1 MTSLVTV
8 DEWSEPG
15 VLDRV
20 DLHRRS
26 TEWVA
31 NLWRQED
38 TLLLKVDVHGRFTTN
53 PDGTRLRLVRPFVEF
68 DDQRHILLGQY
79 EERAIFV
86 VEALVD
92 GPVHALRQ
100 VGGTLSRTEREI
112 ATQACSVTNWHR
124 SEPRCSFCGT
134 ETRRIRGGL
143 GRHCDTCDK
152 EVFLRT
158 DPAVIVAVLDPEDRL
173 LLAGQRTWDT
183 GRVSILAGFVEGG
196 ESLEQ
201 ACHREIAE
209 ESDVSLASV
218 HYFGSQPW
226 PMPRS
231 LMVGFFARAA
241 STEISVDGEELTY
254 GDWFSRDRVRAEV
267 ADGTLRLP
275 GPASI
280 AHRMINAWLDGYA
293 PR

>member
-1 MTSLVTV
+1 M
-8 DEWSEPG
+8 DEWSEPAE
-15 VLDRV
+15 LDRV

-38 TLLLKVDVHGRFTTN
+38 TLLLKIDAESRFTTN
-53 PDGTRLRLVRPFVEF
+53 PDGTHLRLVRPFVDF
-68 DDQRHILLGQY
+68 DDQRHILLGLY
-79 EERAIFV
+79 DERAIFV

-92 GPVHALRQ
+92 GPVHDLRQ
-100 VGGTLSRTEREI
+100 VGGKLSRVEREI
-112 ATQACSVTNWHR
+112 AAQATSVTNWHR
-124 SEPRCSFCGT
+124 AEPRCSFCGN

-143 GRHCDTCDK
+143 GRHCDTCGK
-152 EVFLRT
+152 ELFLRT
-158 DPAVIVAVLDPEDRL
+158 DPAVIVAVLDDRDRL
-173 LLAGQRTWDT
+173 LLAGQRTWET
-183 GRVSILAGFVEGG
+183 GRVSVLAGFVEGG

-209 ESDVSLASV
+209 ESDIALSSV

-241 STEISVDGEELTY
+241 TTEISVDGDELTY
-254 GDWFSRDRVRAEV
+254 ADWFTRDRVRAESE
-267 ADGTLRLP
+267 AGTLRLP

-280 AHRMINAWLDGYA
+280 AHRMIDAWLDGHA